1 MVFTKERSR
10 ERFRVAFKL
19 VNFSFSGLIRVQG
32 IFRCIPGI
40 KMTFSVHTLR
50 FIGEALSCTHCYC
63 LPPSAWQ
70 QLRTARLQGLVREET
85 VRTARLQ
92 GLVREETMRTTR
104 LQGLVS
110 GETVRTARLQGLVRE
125 ETMRTTRLQGLVSGE
140 TVRPARL
147 QGLVRRPNYLLFSS
161 HQPCF
166 SFPASLPLRLSGV
179 TSKAKSTCAAPRQAE
194 DPLRDQLRKQQE
206 CPNLLRDFKLPPL
219 LLTVDSFLIQYSLD
233 GSSFPSFC
241 SQFLCTFPLVWIDP
255 PLCVSN

>member
-70 QLRTARLQGLVREET
+70 QLRTARLQGLVRE
-85 VRTARLQ
+85 
-92 GLVREETMRTTR
+92 
-104 LQGLVS
+104 
-110 GETVRTARLQGLVRE
+110 ETVRTARLQGLVRE